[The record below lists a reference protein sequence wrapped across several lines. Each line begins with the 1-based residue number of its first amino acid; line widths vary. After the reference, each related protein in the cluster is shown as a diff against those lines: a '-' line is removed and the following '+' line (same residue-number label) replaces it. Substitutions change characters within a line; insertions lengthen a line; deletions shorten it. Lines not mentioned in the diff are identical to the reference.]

1 MQNAENELGAR
12 RFSRG
17 RTAVLIA
24 AALLVPALIALGI
37 SVWDD
42 RKFYIVSLLIILVSM
57 VPFALSFE
65 RRKPQARE
73 LVLLA
78 AMIALAVAGRA
89 AFYMLPQFKPM
100 AAIVIITGVA
110 FGCESGFAAGAVT
123 AFVSNFIFG
132 QGPWTPWQMEA
143 LGIVG
148 FLAGL
153 IFHRKDGRMPKLI
166 PLLIY
171 GGLSTL
177 VIYGLIVDT
186 STVFTTYSTFTWEL
200 AAAAY
205 ASGFLFNVIHAAST
219 VIFLLLLAKPL
230 LKKLNRVRVKYGLL
244 E

>member
-1 MQNAENELGAR
+1 MQEDKKR
-12 RFSRG
+12 RISG
-17 RTAVLIA
+17 GLIA
-24 AALLVPALIALGI
+24 AVIAAVIIVPALIALGV

-42 RKFYIVSLLIILVSM
+42 RKFYLVSLLIILVSM
-57 VPFALSFE
+57 IPFMLSFE

-78 AMIALAVAGRA
+78 AMIALGVAGRA

-110 FGCESGFAAGAVT
+110 FGSGSGFVAGAMT

-143 LGIVG
+143 LGLVG

-153 IFHRKDGRMPKLI
+153 LFHRKDGRMPKLAL
-166 PLLIY
+166 LLIY
-171 GGLSTL
+171 GALSTL
-177 VIYGLIVDT
+177 ILYGLIVDT
-186 STVFTTYSTFTWEL
+186 STVFTTYSYFTWEL
-200 AAAAY
+200 ALAAY
-205 ASGFLFNVIHAAST
+205 ASGFVFNQIHAAST
-219 VIFLLLLAKPL
+219 VVFLLLLAKPL

>member
-1 MQNAENELGAR
+1 LRKDNGSF
-12 RFSRG
+12 FSAG
-17 RTAVLIA
+17 RIA
-24 AALLVPALIALGI
+24 AILAIVLLVPAVIALGI

-42 RKFYIVSLLIILVSM
+42 RKFYLVSLIIIVITAI
-57 VPFALSFE
+57 PFILSFE

-100 AAIVIITGVA
+100 SAIVIITGVA
-110 FGCESGFAAGAVT
+110 FGCESGFVAGAMT

-132 QGPWTPWQMEA
+132 QGPWTPWQMAA
-143 LGIVG
+143 LGLVG

-153 IFHRKDGRMPKLI
+153 IFHRKDGRMPKLL

-171 GGLSTL
+171 GALSTL
-177 VIYGLIVDT
+177 IVYGLIVDT
-186 STVFTTYSTFTWEL
+186 STVFTTYSRFTWEL
-200 AAAAY
+200 ALAAY
-205 ASGFLFNVIHAAST
+205 SSGFVFNLIHAAST
-219 VIFLLLLAKPL
+219 VVFLLLLAKPL